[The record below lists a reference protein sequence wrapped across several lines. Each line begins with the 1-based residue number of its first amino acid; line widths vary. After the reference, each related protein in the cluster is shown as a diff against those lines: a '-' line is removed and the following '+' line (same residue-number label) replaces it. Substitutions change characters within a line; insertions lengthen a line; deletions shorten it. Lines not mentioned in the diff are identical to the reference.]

1 MKKLTDKQEHFSQL
15 VVKYGNQS
23 KAYREAYDVK
33 EGTKDESIN
42 QKASEYANK
51 VGIKSRINELRK
63 EMEQEHKID
72 RDFIIQG
79 LIKIIEDVDYT
90 IDIVKLKSKD
100 KEEVK
105 KFYMMRDINTSTD
118 KLRAYDML
126 IKMHGFNAP
135 EKIDK
140 EIKIEIVEKK
150 RD

>member
-1 MKKLTDKQEHFSQL
+1 MKKLTDKQEKFAQL

-51 VGIKSRINELRK
+51 VGIKSRINKLREDMK
-63 EMEQEHKID
+63 AEHKID
-72 RDFIIQG
+72 RDYIIKG

-90 IDIVKLKSKD
+90 IDIAKLKSGE

-135 EKIDK
+135 EKIDQ

>member
-1 MKKLTDKQEHFSQL
+1 MKKLTDKQEKFAQL

-33 EGTKDESIN
+33 EGTKDSSIN
-42 QKASEYANK
+42 VEASKLMANPHIYQRATKLREDMKA
-51 VGIKSRINELRK
+51 
-63 EMEQEHKID
+63 EHKID
-72 RDFIIQG
+72 RDYIIKG

-90 IDIVKLKSKD
+90 IDLARLKSGE

-135 EKIDK
+135 EKVEQ
-140 EIKIEIVEKK
+140 EIKIEIVEKR

>member
-1 MKKLTDKQEHFSQL
+1 MAEQWTNKKEKYSQL
-15 VVKYGNQS
+15 VVKLGNKSEALRQS
-23 KAYREAYDVK
+23 YDCSNMTDKTINETACKLSK
-33 EGTKDESIN
+33 ES
-42 QKASEYANK
+42 K
-51 VGIKSRINELRK
+51 VATRINELREDMK
-63 EMEQEHKID
+63 AEHKID
-72 RDFIIQG
+72 RDYIIKG

-90 IDIVKLKSKD
+90 INIAKLKSGE

-135 EKIDK
+135 EKIDQ